1 MNIKMTTNSQL
12 STTESKKQT
21 QKNKVSKQL
30 EEEQIR
36 EMEIIWRVF
45 SREEERENGG
55 KGTGSKKH
63 KWQVQNRKGGV
74 KNSTG
79 NGEAKELIYMT
90 HGRELRE
97 GLLEGSGYWAER
109 GKGEKLGQL

>member
-21 QKNKVSKQL
+21 KKNKVSKQL

-63 KWQVQNRKGGV
+63 KW
-74 KNSTG
+74 
-79 NGEAKELIYMT
+79 
-90 HGRELRE
+90 
-97 GLLEGSGYWAER
+97 
-109 GKGEKLGQL
+109 